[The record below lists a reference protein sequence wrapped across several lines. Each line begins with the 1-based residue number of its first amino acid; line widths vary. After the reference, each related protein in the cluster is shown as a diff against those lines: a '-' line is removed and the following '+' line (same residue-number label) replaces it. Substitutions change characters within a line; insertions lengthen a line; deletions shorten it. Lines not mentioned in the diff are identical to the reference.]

1 MSRRPPA
8 HTRTGN
14 LIDAPDESALFA
26 VNPCPRAALLPKKD
40 VDYSDEDGRLYWN
53 AMEHEAL
60 RAWVE
65 KSAVLSEV
73 VRESYDKDSNYL
85 FFVKQ
90 SKTQRENKEAFTLP
104 DEGGQV
110 TLTHAKHPDISLL
123 ARVLRVGNSSSS
135 YTARSVRWM
144 LVSGSA

>member
-1 MSRRPPA
+1 MSRPPK
-8 HTRTGN
+8 HTRTGK
-14 LIDAPDESALFA
+14 LLDAPDESALYAF
-26 VNPCPRAALLPKKD
+26 NPCPRAALLPKKD
-40 VDYSDEDGRLYWN
+40 LDYTDEGGRQYWD
-53 AMEHEAL
+53 AMEHESL

-73 VRESYDKDSNYL
+73 VQDSYDKDSNFL

-90 SKTQRENKEAFTLP
+90 SKTQKENKEAFTLP
-104 DEGGQV
+104 DEGEQV

-144 LVSGSA
+144 LVVSS